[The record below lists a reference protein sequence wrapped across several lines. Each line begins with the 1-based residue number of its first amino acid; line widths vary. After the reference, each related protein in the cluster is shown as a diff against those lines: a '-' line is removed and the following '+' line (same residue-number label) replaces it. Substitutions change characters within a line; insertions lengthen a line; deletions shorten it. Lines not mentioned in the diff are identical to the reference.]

1 MKGKK
6 LNIII
11 LVLFLVALSSCNINR
26 YVPEGKYLVKKNTVV
41 IEEKNSEISKSKLSD
56 YIALKPYKSFIQS
69 NIPLW
74 IYYQHEKRS
83 GSKFW
88 KWMDKSFGKEPV
100 YYDRYEADRSS
111 QQMMRYLDNIGYFHS
126 KVSHSVST
134 KRKRAK
140 VKYIVEP
147 AKPYRINH
155 VEYVIG
161 DSLMEQFIMRDAEKF
176 NIEEGDIYNAY
187 TLSDQREM
195 ITERLKN
202 SGYYFFNRDNIR
214 YEIDSNFMDHSLSV
228 TMKVSK
234 NKLAHERYNIN
245 KISIFPN
252 YSVFKMNDRPSDSAS
267 MKVEIGTRKIPNILD
282 FYYFGKPNV
291 KPNAVAR
298 SVQIV
303 KGRPFNQRSVT
314 STYKSLSNFAL
325 FNNVNISFDTVPHQP
340 DSINLLDCKITMQQ
354 NNAHS
359 YSIQAEGTKSDSD
372 LGIRG
377 SLSYT
382 NRNIFKGAEM
392 LQISVKGGLEA
403 QSILGISDTTQG
415 KKRFNTRE
423 FGISASLV
431 FPKFLS
437 PVPMRLFTRDY
448 QPTTS
453 ITLGYNSQVRYYY
466 SRYMTTLSFSYD
478 WKSSPRLRQT
488 LSPVYLN
495 SVKISNIDPVFQ
507 HFLDLENNQRK
518 KDQYTDH
525 LIFGLRY
532 ALVYSTQSINKQGS
546 FFYLR
551 ADFETSGNLLS
562 LFNNTKLVSQSD
574 NHHEIAGIR
583 YAQYVRTS
591 FDIREHI
598 KLNETSWLVLRQC
611 LGVGLPYGNS
621 EELPFERSFY
631 AGGANSMRGWS
642 YHNVGPGGFNPMY
655 SEMEK
660 IGDLLLELNAEYRF
674 PIYNI
679 FNGAIFADLGNI
691 WTLQPNPSMPDCEF
705 KPDTFYKQL
714 AFDAGFGLRL
724 DVSFLILRLDLAYAL
739 RNPYADN
746 TGNYWRFNEPFYNN
760 LKLQWGIGYPF

>member
-1 MKGKK
+1 MK

-11 LVLFLVALSSCNINR
+11 LVFFSIALGSCNINR
-26 YVPEGKYLVKKNTVV
+26 FVPEGKYLVKKNTV
-41 IEEKNSEISKSKLSD
+41 ILEEKNTEISKSKLSS
-56 YIALKPYKSFIQS
+56 YIALKPYKSFFQT
-69 NIPLW
+69 NVPFW
-74 IYYQHEKRS
+74 VYYQHERRPK
-83 GSKFW
+83 SKFW
-88 KWMDKSFGKEPV
+88 NWMDKTFGKEPV
-100 YYDRYEADRSS
+100 YYDEMEADRSAN
-111 QQMMRYLDNIGYFHS
+111 QMMRYLDNVGYFHS
-126 KVSHSVST
+126 TVAHQVKT
-134 KRKRAK
+134 QRKKAK
-140 VKYIVEP
+140 VTYIVKP
-147 AKPYRINH
+147 TRPYRVNSM
-155 VEYVIG
+155 EYVIG
-161 DSLMEQFIMRDAEKF
+161 DSIMERFIMRDKEKF
-176 NIEEGDIYNAY
+176 PLGVGDIYSAY
-187 TLSDQREM
+187 ALDDQREM

-214 YEIDSNFMDHSLSV
+214 YEVDSNFMDHSLAV
-228 TMKVSK
+228 TMKIAK
-234 NKLAHERYNIN
+234 NPLAHKQYRIN
-245 KISIFPN
+245 SISVFPN
-252 YSVFKMNDRPSDSAS
+252 YSVFRMNDRPSDSATLR
-267 MKVEIGTRKIPNILD
+267 MEIGNRKIPNTLN

-291 KPNAVAR
+291 KPQAMAR

-303 KGRPFNQRSVT
+303 EKMPYNLRSVT

-325 FNNVNISFDTVPHQP
+325 FNNVNIAFDTVSGQT
-340 DSINLLDCKITMQQ
+340 DSLNLLDCKITMQQ
-354 NNAHS
+354 SNAHS
-359 YSIQAEGTKSDSD
+359 YSIQAEGTRSDSD

-392 LQISVKGGLEA
+392 LQISLKGGFEA
-403 QSILGISDTTQG
+403 QSILNFSDSTQNHR
-415 KKRFNTRE
+415 RFNTRE
-423 FGISASLV
+423 FGASASLV

-437 PVPMRLFTRDY
+437 PFPMKVFSRDY

-453 ITLGYNSQVRYYY
+453 INLGFNSQVRYYY
-466 SRYMTTLSFSYD
+466 SRYISTLSFSYD
-478 WKSSPRLRQT
+478 WKSSPRLRQN
-488 LSPVYLN
+488 LAPVYLN
-495 SVKISNIDPVFQ
+495 TVKIANIDPVFQ
-507 HFLDLENNQRK
+507 QFLDSENNQRK

-532 ALVYSTQSINKQGS
+532 ALTYSTQSLNRQGS

-551 ADFETSGNLLS
+551 ADFESSGNLLS
-562 LFNNTKLVSQSD
+562 LFNNTKLMAEQED
-574 NHHEIAGIR
+574 HYDILGIR